1 MMLLLEWVF
10 GGDLEGEVAA
20 MVVVMTCSWCCV
32 AVRGRCCGERLR
44 MAGNS
49 RPQLISKD

>member
-1 MMLLLEWVF
+1 MVLLEWVF
-10 GGDLEGEVAA
+10 DGHLEGEVVV
-20 MVVVMTCSWCCV
+20 MVVVRTCSWCHV